1 MCLLSSGNWSNS
13 TNAGVWNSN
22 WNNNRTNANN
32 NMGFR
37 LDYCSNL
44 KPQMRNVEQ
53 QGYAIRRYAKS
64 VNHPF
69 LVGEPKT
76 RDLREIKMKRYGNLF
91 QTAFSKENLY
101 LAYLD
106 ARRGKR
112 SRRACFEFE
121 RNLGSNLNMIY
132 NQLQDGTYHPDPYV
146 QFVVTEP
153 KRRVIHAPT
162 FKDVIVQHA
171 IYRTI
176 YHIFDRSFIDQ
187 SFACRVG
194 YGTHKAAH
202 CARQYMRKHSGD
214 DYILKMDVRKFFY
227 TINRDILRKLI
238 EVKIKDS
245 RFVDV
250 MMMYAEMETPIGI
263 PIGNLLSQI
272 YALIYLNPLDHFV
285 KRVLKIRHYVRYVDD
300 FLLIGLSRDKC
311 LDYRKTVIEFLQN
324 NLGLTLSKSSIAKV
338 RKGINFCGYR
348 MWRTISV
355 IRKYSLFKFHR
366 MVQAQKPDSINS
378 LLGHAKGTNSLTYM
392 LKIIREAIKNGKAI
406 QIPKNYHADYNPC
419 AG

>member
-1 MCLLSSGNWSNS
+1 
-13 TNAGVWNSN
+13 
-22 WNNNRTNANN
+22 
-32 NMGFR
+32 
-37 LDYCSNL
+37 
-44 KPQMRNVEQ
+44 
-53 QGYAIRRYAKS
+53 
-64 VNHPF
+64 
-69 LVGEPKT
+69 
-76 RDLREIKMKRYGNLF
+76 MKRYGNLF
-91 QTAFSKENLY
+91 ETAFSKSNLY

-121 RNLGSNLNMIY
+121 QNLGRNLEDIY
-132 NQLQDGTYHPDPYV
+132 TALQNGTYHPDPYV

-162 FKDVIVQHA
+162 FKDVIIQHA

-176 YHIFDRSFIDQ
+176 YHIFNRFFIDQ

-194 YGTHKAAH
+194 YGTHKAAA
-202 CARQYMRKHSGD
+202 CARNYMRLHSGD
-214 DYILKMDVRKFFY
+214 EYILKMDVRKFFY
-227 TINRDILRKLI
+227 TINRSVLRKLI
-238 EVKIKDS
+238 EAKIKDQ

-250 MMMYAEMETPIGI
+250 MMMYADMETPLGI

-272 YALIYLNPLDHFV
+272 YALIYLNPMDHFI

-311 LDYRKTVIEFLQN
+311 LDYRNVVINYLRSE
-324 NLGLTLSKSSIAKV
+324 LGLELSKSTIAKV

-355 IRKYSLFKFHR
+355 IRKYSLFKFKR
-366 MVQAQKPDSINS
+366 MVTAGKQESINS
-378 LLGHAKGTNSLTYM
+378 LLGHAKATNSLNYM
-392 LKIIREAIKNGKAI
+392 LKIIKEAISNGKTI
-406 QIPKNYHADYNPC
+406 QIPKNYQRSYHLC
-419 AG
+419 AC

>member
-1 MCLLSSGNWSNS
+1 MEQHPHEHEQQYRVP
-13 TNAGVWNSN
+13 A
-22 WNNNRTNANN
+22 
-32 NMGFR
+32 R
-37 LDYCSNL
+37 LRL
-44 KPQMRNVEQ
+44 KPQTSNEDS
-53 QGYAIRRYAKS
+53 GATGICYPA
-64 VNHPF
+64 
-69 LVGEPKT
+69 
-76 RDLREIKMKRYGNLF
+76 LREIYQPSLFGRATEDQGFTGKKMKRYGNLF

-101 LAYLD
+101 QAYLD
-106 ARRGKR
+106 ARHGKR

-121 RNLGSNLNMIY
+121 RNLGMNIASIY
-132 NQLQDGTYHPDPYV
+132 AALQDGTYRPDPYFE
-146 QFVVTEP
+146 FVVTEP

-162 FKDVIVQHA
+162 FKDVVVQHA

-194 YGTHKAAH
+194 YGTHKAAA
-202 CARQYMRKHSGD
+202 CARKYMRMHSGD
-214 DYILKMDVRKFFY
+214 DYILKLDVRKFFY
-227 TINRDILRKLI
+227 SINRSILRKLI
-238 EVKIKDS
+238 ETKIKDS

-250 MMMYAEMETPIGI
+250 MMMYADMETPEGI

-311 LDYRKTVIEFLQN
+311 LDYRKTVIDFLKN
-324 NLGLTLSKSSIAKV
+324 NLGLELSRSSIAKV

-355 IRKYSLFKFHR
+355 IRKYSLFKFRR
-366 MVQAQKPDSINS
+366 MVQAQKQDSINS
-378 LLGHAKGTNSLTYM
+378 LLGHAKGTHSLSYM
-392 LKIIREAIKNGKAI
+392 LKIIKEAIDHGKTI
-406 QIPKNYHADYNPC
+406 QIPKNYQRHYDAITC
-419 AG
+419 